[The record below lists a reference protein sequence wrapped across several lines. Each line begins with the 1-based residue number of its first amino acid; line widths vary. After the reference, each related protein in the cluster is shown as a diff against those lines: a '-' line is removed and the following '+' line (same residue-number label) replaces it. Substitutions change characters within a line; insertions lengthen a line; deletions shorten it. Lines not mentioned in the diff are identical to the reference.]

1 MKRRQQA
8 VGWLLTVWLA
18 AAAACPAAA
27 ADTSSAR
34 GGADD
39 VITWTVK
46 ASSTAVYATQEGVAN
61 RALRR
66 ELEAA
71 ARKASAAPEP
81 AAAVRA
87 ELLDT
92 FIAWK
97 GSGSDVYAVEE
108 DGSVLD
114 MTRRIKLPVSDKRRL
129 ELLTERDRLRQ
140 RHYGALLPW
149 SEADKQLPRM
159 AMFDLTDV
167 ESGLTFRVQRRA
179 GSSHADMQPLTKQ
192 DSATMKQAFGGEWS
206 WDRRAV
212 LVRYEDRLYAA
223 SMNGKPHGGDG
234 IPGNGFNGHFCVH
247 YAGSKTHGKKNLDL
261 AHQAMVHKAAG
272 RLAPFLRSLTPY
284 QVADLFL
291 IALNQHD
298 EQLLFATR
306 PPGLQGNPLPEEWQN
321 VKQIQRGAPLQDSSV
336 SSEERTVEYNMDA
349 TVDGGQ
355 SPRGQYRTKLRFV
368 LAYDQTFGSWYVESV
383 EMGRSSKR

>member
-1 MKRRQQA
+1 MKRGHRPA
-8 VGWLLTVWLA
+8 FWLLAVWLA
-18 AAAACPAAA
+18 AAAAPGGAAA
-27 ADTSSAR
+27 EASAA

-39 VITWTVK
+39 TIAWTVK
-46 ASSTAVYATQEGVAN
+46 ASSTAEYATHESVAD

-66 ELEAA
+66 ELERAAGGSAA
-71 ARKASAAPEP
+71 AAEP
-81 AAAVRA
+81 AAAVRV

-97 GSGSDVYAVEE
+97 GSSSSVYAVDE

-114 MTRRIKLPVSDKRRL
+114 VTRRVKLPVSDKRRR
-129 ELLTERDRLRQ
+129 ELLATRDKLRQ

-149 SEADKQLPRM
+149 SEANTQLPRM
-159 AMFDLTDV
+159 AKYDLTDV
-167 ESGLTFRVQRRA
+167 ETGLTFRVQRRA

-192 DSATMKQAFGGEWS
+192 DSAIMKQAFGGKWS

-212 LVRYEDRLYAA
+212 IVRYEDRLYAA

-234 IPGNGFNGHFCVH
+234 IPGNEFNGHFCVH

-272 RLAPFLRSLTPY
+272 QLGPFLRSLTPY
-284 QVADLFL
+284 QIADLFL

-298 EQLLFATR
+298 VQLLSATR
-306 PPGLQGNPLPEEWQN
+306 PPGLQGDPIPEDLRN
-321 VKQIQRGAPLQDSSV
+321 VKKAQRGAPLQESSI
-336 SSEERTVEYNMDA
+336 SSEQRTVEYNMQA
-349 TVDGGQ
+349 TLHENSTRAQ
-355 SPRGQYRTKLRFV
+355 HRTLRFV
-368 LAYDQTFGSWYVESV
+368 LAYDPVFGSWYVDAV
-383 EMGRSSKR
+383 EMGKSSKRKSS